1 MNNFVFSQDPVLFQS
16 TIPMQAPFND
26 VVEMKKQFD
35 ASVAQYQAMQQQFPQ
50 MQQSKNSQID
60 YLGEL
65 DNLTKNVDSDV
76 AETLSV
82 NVDYLRINNELQAM
96 IQEEMIKNVKW
107 SINNNPEAIN
117 KMTSLRD
124 IILSTKKEKSD
135 ENSRNLM
142 ELNDYIKNYSDLTF
156 DEYKK
161 LKNNK

>member
-16 TIPMQAPFND
+16 TIPMQTPFND
-26 VVEMKKQFD
+26 VAEMKKQFD

-50 MQQSKNSQID
+50 IQQSKNTQID

-65 DNLTKNVDSDV
+65 DSLTKNVDSDV

-82 NVDYLRINNELQAM
+82 NVDYLRINSELQAM
-96 IQEEMIKNVKW
+96 IQEEMIRNVKW
-107 SINNNPEAIN
+107 SINNNPEAVN

-124 IILSTKKEKSD
+124 IILSTKKEKND
-135 ENSRNLM
+135 ENSRNMM

-161 LKNNK
+161 LKNNR

>member
-16 TIPMQAPFND
+16 TIPMQTPFSD
-26 VVEMKKQFD
+26 GSEIKKQFD
-35 ASVAQYQAMQQQFPQ
+35 ATMAQYQAMQQQFPQ
-50 MQQSKNSQID
+50 IQQSKNTQID

-65 DNLTKNVDSDV
+65 DTLTKNVDSDV

-82 NVDYLRINNELQAM
+82 NVDYLRINSELQAM
-96 IQEEMIKNVKW
+96 IQEEMIRNVKW
-107 SINNNPEAIN
+107 SINNNPEAVN

-124 IILSTKKEKSD
+124 IILSTKKEKND
-135 ENSRNLM
+135 ENSRNMM

-161 LKNNK
+161 LKNSR

>member
-16 TIPMQAPFND
+16 TIPMQTPFSD
-26 VVEMKKQFD
+26 GSEIKKQFD
-35 ASVAQYQAMQQQFPQ
+35 ATMAQYQAMQQQFPQ
-50 MQQSKNSQID
+50 IQQSKNTQID

-65 DNLTKNVDSDV
+65 DTLTKNVDSDV

-82 NVDYLRINNELQAM
+82 NVDYLRINSELQAM
-96 IQEEMIKNVKW
+96 IQEEMIRNVKW

-124 IILSTKKEKSD
+124 IILSTKKEKND
-135 ENSRNLM
+135 ENSRNMM

-161 LKNNK
+161 LKNSR

>member
-16 TIPMQAPFND
+16 TIPMQTPFND
-26 VVEMKKQFD
+26 VAEMKKQFD

-161 LKNNK
+161 LKNNR